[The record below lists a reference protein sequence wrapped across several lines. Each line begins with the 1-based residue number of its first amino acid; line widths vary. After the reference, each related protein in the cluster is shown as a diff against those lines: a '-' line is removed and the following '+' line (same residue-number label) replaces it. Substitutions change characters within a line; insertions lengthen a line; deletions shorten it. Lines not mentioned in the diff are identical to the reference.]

1 MPSGSKN
8 TIALPKLESRGA
20 TQSLVMK
27 DIDREMSSL
36 ELSSKVRDLE
46 VLMIDFKANIERR
59 IQKTIEDNP

>member
-1 MPSGSKN
+1 
-8 TIALPKLESRGA
+8 
-20 TQSLVMK
+20 MK